1 MLKTHGGHMLK
12 GLDPLLS
19 PDLLF
24 VLAAM
29 GHGDE
34 LAIVDANFP
43 ALSNARRLIRLDG
56 ASAPR
61 ALQAVLSVMPLDD
74 FVDAPMAVMEVVGDP
89 TAIPEPVKEF
99 QQVADTAE
107 GKNVPRQAVERFA
120 FYERARTAFAIVATG
135 ETRLYGCVLVKK
147 GVIRPA

>member
-1 MLKTHGGHMLK
+1 MLK

-61 ALQAVLSVMPLDD
+61 ALQAVLSLMPLDD

-89 TAIPEPVKEF
+89 TAIPGPVKEF
-99 QQVADTAE
+99 QVVADNAE
-107 GKNVPRQAVERFA
+107 GRAVARKAIDRFA
-120 FYERARTAFAIVATG
+120 FYDRAKTAFAIVATG
-135 ETRLYGCVLVKK
+135 ETRLYGCVLIKK
-147 GVIRPA
+147 GVIGPQE

>member
-1 MLKTHGGHMLK
+1 MLKN
-12 GLDPLLS
+12 LDPLLS

-61 ALQAVLSVMPLDD
+61 ALQAILSLMPLDD
-74 FVDAPMAVMEVVGDP
+74 FVDTPMVVIEFVGDT
-89 TAIPEPVKEF
+89 TAIPEPVREF
-99 QQVADTAE
+99 QKVADAAE
-107 GKNVPRQAVERFA
+107 GRAVASRGIDRFA
-120 FYERARTAFAIVATG
+120 FYDRAKSAFAIVATG
-135 ETRLYGCVLVKK
+135 ETRLYGCVLIKK
-147 GVIRPA
+147 GVIRPQ

>member
-1 MLKTHGGHMLK
+1 MLK

-43 ALSNARRLIRLDG
+43 ALNNARRLVRLDG

-61 ALQAVLSVMPLDD
+61 ALQAVLSVVPLDD
-74 FVDAPMAVMEVVGDP
+74 FVDAPMAVIEVVGDP
-89 TAIPEPVKEF
+89 SAIPEPVKEF
-99 QQVADTAE
+99 QLVADSVE
-107 GKNVPRQAVERFA
+107 GRDVARKAIDRFA
-120 FYERARTAFAIVATG
+120 FYDRAKTAFAILATG
-135 ETRLYGCVLVKK
+135 ETRLYGCVLIKK
-147 GVIRPA
+147 GVIRPQ